1 MANSFYLPK
10 SAVEG
15 NELFA
20 NIKILASERVERQT
34 NEKLYTWNLRHFQER
49 DEKAVRDD
57 LEKLIRSDLVHKL
70 MAFDYR
76 RALEGFGQIEKITKD
91 PSYQSH
97 IR

>member
-1 MANSFYLPK
+1 MRLPFRQSTELLVIFVTAFIVVAFIYAFLAAFTSFFYRKLPE
-10 SAVEG
+10 VEY
-15 NELFA
+15 
-20 NIKILASERVERQT
+20 SYV
-34 NEKLYTWNLRHFQER
+34 
-49 DEKAVRDD
+49 
-57 LEKLIRSDLVHKL
+57 EKLIRSDLVHKL